1 MSKTVLAVLIFAVGM
16 ICVTSGCAK
25 RVVSSA
31 QAIKKSE
38 TMSTTDQKA
47 VYLVGQAKAFLNSK
61 NYREAIRTSQYVLA
75 GVDRNSKEARAIL
88 EKAKQGLSEEADDM
102 MEDVKRS
109 RKAAAK

>member
-31 QAIKKSE
+31 KAIKKSE

-47 VYLVGQAKAFLNSK
+47 VYLVGQAKAFLNSN
-61 NYREAIRTSQYVLA
+61 NYREAIKTSQYVLA